1 MGDSTPAVAR
11 YYAYQVTNAAGFYLP
26 ISLLFLQDKGFG
38 LFFVGLSGAV
48 FNFAFLTVEI
58 PGGYIGDRFGRKASL
73 LVSSGLRGAAM
84 AAYPFAESAATFVVL
99 WVLWASG
106 QTFRSGS
113 LSAWLYEH
121 LDEHGAASTYARIE
135 GRGRTARLL
144 FSAGAALA
152 GGYLYT
158 VDIRLPFLVNATLAL
173 VGIPLLL
180 SFPDVDHDRA
190 DDRFS
195 LSEAV
200 ESLRVQAERPD
211 IRWFVLFLALFWGIF
226 QVSRNFTQPA
236 VNAVGVP
243 VTGLG
248 VLYAAFQLV
257 SAGAASLS
265 GWLEQW
271 VGIRTFFLLLPA
283 VFALSYASIAA
294 VPLAV
299 VPALFLYRGSMNVIV
314 PFRNKY
320 LNDRI
325 EDVGRA
331 TVLSGTQ
338 MVLTLGAS
346 VASLVGGVVADATG
360 PVAVIY
366 LVGVA
371 VSLLAGVLWIA
382 TSPVRPLSAG
392 SESVDDSVAATD

>member
-1 MGDSTPAVAR
+1 MAGSTPAAVR

-26 ISLLFLQDKGFG
+26 ISLLFLQDRGFG

-84 AAYPFAESAATFVVL
+84 ASYPFAESAATFVVL
-99 WVLWASG
+99 WILWASG

-121 LDEHGAASTYARIE
+121 LDEHGAASTYARVE

-158 VDIRLPFLVNATLAL
+158 VDIRLPFLVNAALAL
-173 VGIPLLL
+173 AGIPLLL
-180 SFPDVDHDRA
+180 SFPTVEQDRVDDH
-190 DDRFS
+190 FS
-195 LSEAV
+195 LSEAA

-211 IRWFVLFLALFWGIF
+211 IRWFVVFLALFWGIF

-236 VNAVGVP
+236 VEAVGIP

-248 VLYAAFQLV
+248 VLYAAFQLL
-257 SAGAASLS
+257 SAGAASVS
-265 GWLEQW
+265 GWLEEW
-271 VGIRTFFLLLPA
+271 VGIRTFFRLLPA
-283 VFALSYASIAA
+283 VFAVSYASIAA

-299 VPALFLYRGSMNVIV
+299 LPALFLYRGSMNVIV

-325 EDVGRA
+325 QDDGRA

-338 MVLTLGAS
+338 MVLTFGAS
-346 VASLVGGVVADATG
+346 VASLVGGVVADMTG
-360 PVAVIY
+360 PVAVVS

-371 VSLLAGVLWIA
+371 ISLLAGIVWGR
-382 TSPVRPLSAG
+382 TSPVRPVSTIH
-392 SESVDDSVAATD
+392 EPTDDTPAVTD